1 MDVVAN
7 TDALGSTPV
16 KKETNQRQSDS
27 DEEWTVD
34 VRAMQLFGVLSR
46 RLTVRSDTLSALVK
60 LYLTRYAVIV
70 LSTRA
75 QSAHHRQE
83 DGELQDHVSGDVE
96 GLAYVLCYLGAGKVE
111 SCTRAVLLI
120 L

>member
-16 KKETNQRQSDS
+16 KKETNQRQADS

-34 VRAMQLFGVLSR
+34 VRAWQLFGVLSR
-46 RLTVRSDTLSALVK
+46 RLTVRSDTLSALLK
-60 LYLTRYAVIV
+60 LYLTHYAVIV
-70 LSTRA
+70 LPMCA
-75 QSAHHRQE
+75 HSAHHRQE
-83 DGELQDHVSGDVE
+83 DCELQAHVSGDVE
-96 GLAYVLCYLGAGKVE
+96 GLAYGLCYLGAGTDE
-111 SCTRAVLLI
+111 SCTIAVLLI